1 MCAWSPLIRHGI
13 RHGINLLIPPQ
24 CPACHAIIDDDG
36 LCGQCWTHIK
46 RITPPLCQQCGR
58 GFAFDFA
65 DGVTDCWDRCGR
77 CLTEPPDFDRAIAAF
92 KYNAMSRLL
101 ILGFKYARRHD
112 VTPTMARMMANAG
125 AELLNQSDWI
135 IPLPLHWTRY
145 VQRGF
150 NQSAELARATMK
162 AADIAAQKYRPDIL
176 KRIKKT
182 ESQGYKTRQQR
193 RQNLQSAFRVADNTR
208 CLNGASVVIID
219 DVLTTGASLSSA
231 ARCLKKAG
239 AKEVAVLI
247 AARVG

>member
-1 MCAWSPLIRHGI
+1 MCAWSSLIRHETY
-13 RHGINLLIPPQ
+13 RGINLLIPPQ

-36 LCGQCWTHIK
+36 LCGQCWSQIK
-46 RITPPLCQQCGR
+46 RIAPPLCQQCGK
-58 GFAFDFA
+58 GFAFTNAFS
-65 DGVTDCWDRCGR
+65 DGDNRCGR
-77 CLTEPPDFDRAIAAF
+77 CLTAPPDFDHAIAAF

-101 ILGFKYARRHD
+101 ILGLKYARRHD

-125 AELLNQSDWI
+125 AELLDKSDWI

-150 NQSAELARATMK
+150 NQSAELARAAMK
-162 AADIAAQKYRPDIL
+162 AANIANRKYRPDIL
-176 KRIKKT
+176 KRMKKT
-182 ESQGYKTRQQR
+182 ESQGYKTRKQR
-193 RQNLQSAFRVADNTR
+193 RQNLQSAFRVTDKSR
-208 CLNGASVVIID
+208 YLNGASVVIID